1 LNSILLSAIYGC
13 IAGALGTGLGG
24 VIAFFVKP
32 HKTTLLS
39 KMMGFSAG
47 IMVAVVLFS
56 LIPESLLMTDL
67 TNTIIGVLAG
77 GVFLFAA
84 EALLARNQKS
94 SHAGRLGILLF
105 AGIALHNIPEGL
117 AIGAGLNAPENFGIT
132 LALLLML
139 HNIPEGLAMA
149 IPVRMDGKN
158 PILRTVLAGLPTA
171 LGKLSINATHDAE
184 MPVGII
190 EYKDGKRVYVGEV
203 TPK

>member
-1 LNSILLSAIYGC
+1 
-13 IAGALGTGLGG
+13 
-24 VIAFFVKP
+24 
-32 HKTTLLS
+32 
-39 KMMGFSAG
+39 MGFSAG

-171 LGKLSINATHDAE
+171 LGAATGMILGNISPAFIGGSLAFAGGAMLYLSLADLIPQSASGSGYKTTLIFAA
-184 MPVGII
+184 VGLAVGAIMI
-190 EYKDGKRVYVGEV
+190 YVL
-203 TPK
+203 